1 MNVVK
6 DLRDDEWDIIRTA
19 ALEVVQARQENSKGK
34 KKKLQFVRQQADD
47 ADADSDDD
55 SVMLVE

>member
-34 KKKLQFVRQQADD
+34 KKKLQFVCQQADD